1 MSTKRKPGR
10 PPVHGPVAQTALRV
24 LKFRERGWTYQR
36 IADKIG
42 ITNDYAAKLFQEYE
56 LVEAV

>member
-1 MSTKRKPGR
+1 MSTKRTPGR

-24 LKFRERGWTYQR
+24 LKFRERGWTFQR

-42 ITNDYAAKLFQEYE
+42 ITNGYAVKLSQDYE
-56 LVEAV
+56 LVKA